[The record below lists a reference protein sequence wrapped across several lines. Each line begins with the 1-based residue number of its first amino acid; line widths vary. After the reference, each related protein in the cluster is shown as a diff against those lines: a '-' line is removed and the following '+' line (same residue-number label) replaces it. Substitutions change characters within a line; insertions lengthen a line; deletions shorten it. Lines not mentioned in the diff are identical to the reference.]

1 LRPAFER
8 DQHELLMEQDCY
20 RAQFWSAF
28 DAFVQGA
35 PLFLSEAKVG
45 FVAYRDLDQIDLRDC
60 PARGRSSLICVR
72 YEQSNAWTFVVESS

>member
-1 LRPAFER
+1 MKSLGRADHPGDACPSLRDATVT
-8 DQHELLMEQDCY
+8 
-20 RAQFWSAF
+20 AAF

-45 FVAYRDLDQIDLRDC
+45 FVAYRDLDQIDLRYC
-60 PARGRSSLICVR
+60 PARGRSSLICVH